1 MKHVEFGGTA
11 RERKKEAVNDL
22 QLRIERAK
30 INSQGRMDNALDFR
44 KLAWN
49 FCSAPL

>member
-1 MKHVEFGGTA
+1 MKHMEFGGTA
-11 RERKKEAVNDL
+11 RERKKEAVNDF

-30 INSQGRMDNALDFR
+30 INSQGRMDKALEFR

-49 FCSAPL
+49 FALPPL